1 MAYQLRTY
9 PEFELQTQICK
20 YLDLQYPEIL
30 YSSDTIGSIR
40 LTGQQAGRNAKIQ
53 KKGFKMPD
61 LTIHEPK
68 KGYHAL
74 YIELKV
80 KTPYKKDGELRKDE
94 HLEAQAESME
104 LLRQKG
110 YWADFRWSF
119 EDVKKVIDWYLG

>member
-1 MAYQLRTY
+1 MAYKLRSY

-20 YLDLQYPEIL
+20 YLDLQYPDVL

-68 KGYHAL
+68 QGYHAM

-104 LLRQKG
+104 QLRQKG
-110 YWADFRWSF
+110 YWADFRWTF
-119 EDVKKVIDWYLG
+119 EDAKGVIDWYLN